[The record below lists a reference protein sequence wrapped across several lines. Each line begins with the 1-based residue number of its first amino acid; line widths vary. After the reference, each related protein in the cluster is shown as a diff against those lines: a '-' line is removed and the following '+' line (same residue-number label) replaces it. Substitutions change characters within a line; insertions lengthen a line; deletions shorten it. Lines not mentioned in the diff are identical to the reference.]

1 MSSPL
6 LTPAPKRILLV
17 EDSLT
22 QALLLQDILEQGGW
36 TVTVATS
43 AEAAIERINQ
53 ESPDLIVADLYLPG
67 MRGDELCRQL
77 RMNFNTRSIPI
88 LMLTA
93 EDAGSAE
100 IKGLESGADD
110 FVPKSVDPE
119 ILLLRVRMLL
129 HKSDS
134 APADPHKR
142 ESHFHRAR
150 ILTIDDSPTF
160 LAFLEEELS
169 REGYQIEQARDG
181 REGLEKLNTGNYDCV
196 LVDLVMP
203 GMDGIMVC
211 QAINELR
218 DRLSNPIVAL
228 MLTAHENK
236 EDLTRALAAGAD
248 DFVGKSSDV
257 AVLKGRIRAL
267 LRRKFFQEENR
278 RILEELKNK
287 ELETVKARAEKQVAE
302 ARAALVGE
310 LEIAKEFAEN
320 ANRAKSEFLAN
331 MSHEL
336 RTPLNSVIGFGNIL
350 HKNKAGNLRPEDL
363 MFVERI
369 LANGKHLLGLIN
381 QFLDLSKIEAGKME
395 LELTPV
401 ALDQLVRDIIATQ
414 ESQLR
419 DKPVK
424 LVAELPATV
433 AVLNADAGKI
443 KQVLLNLIGNAL
455 KFTAE
460 GSITVRVVVDAE
472 THRPQRIEVQDT
484 GIGIPHHR
492 QAAVF
497 EAFQQADS
505 GTTRKYGGTG
515 LGLTIS
521 RALCQ
526 LMGFRIEVQSEE
538 GKGSTFSV
546 VLGPAA
552 NPVAVPAEA
561 LPILPPEP
569 EPPLALQPRLVLI
582 VDDEPDSRI
591 LLANLLEECGCR
603 VITAD
608 SGALALTR
616 ARELKPDL
624 ILLDLMMPTT
634 NGWQTLH
641 ALKADPQTAGIP
653 VVISSIVAQENR
665 GTVVGAAD
673 VLQKPVTR
681 EALLRVIRTHTRPK
695 VLVVEDSALD
705 RQLLVGCLES
715 EGIEFRTAVNGR
727 EALEVL
733 TGFSPDLIL
742 LDLLLPEMDGLA
754 FLEQL
759 RRDPRHERL
768 PVFIVTA
775 KELTLEE
782 LQLLRRQS
790 QAIFR
795 KIGDIAA
802 ELKRLI
808 HKTVI
813 AEPRNRSL
821 P

>member
-1 MSSPL
+1 MSSPPR
-6 LTPAPKRILLV
+6 TAPPKRILLV

-129 HKSDS
+129 NKSEA

-150 ILTIDDSPTF
+150 ILTIDDSPTY

-169 REGYQIEQARDG
+169 REGYHIEQAHDG
-181 REGLEKLNTGNYDCV
+181 REGLEKLNTGNFDCV

-211 QAINELR
+211 QAVNELR

-267 LRRKFFQEENR
+267 LRRKFFQEENH
-278 RILEELKNK
+278 RILEELRTK
-287 ELETVKARAEKQVAE
+287 ELEAVKARAEKAVAE

-310 LEIAKEFAEN
+310 LEIAKELAER
-320 ANRAKSEFLAN
+320 ANRSKSEFLAN

-350 HKNKAGNLRPEDL
+350 LKNKAGNLSAEDL
-363 MFVERI
+363 TFIARI
-369 LANGKHLLGLIN
+369 LANGKHLLSLIN
-381 QFLDLSKIEAGKME
+381 QLLDLSKIEAGKME
-395 LELTPV
+395 LELAPV
-401 ALDQLVRDIIATQ
+401 ALDQLVRETLATQ
-414 ESQLR
+414 EGQLR

-424 LVAELPATV
+424 LVAELPEAV
-433 AVLNADAGKI
+433 AVVNADAGKI

-460 GSITVRVVVDAE
+460 GSITVRVVVDAA
-472 THRPQRIEVQDT
+472 THRPQRLEVQDT
-484 GIGIPHHR
+484 GIGIPRHR
-492 QAAVF
+492 QAAIF

-521 RALCQ
+521 RAFCQ

-552 NPVAVPAEA
+552 KPVATPTEAPAA
-561 LPILPPEP
+561 SPPHPEP
-569 EPPLALQPRLVLI
+569 LLDQPAGLVLI
-582 VDDEPDSRI
+582 VDDNPDSRI
-591 LLANLLEECGCR
+591 LLGNLIEECGCR

-616 ARELKPDL
+616 ARETKPDL
-624 ILLDLMMPTT
+624 ILLDLMMPTK
-634 NGWQTLH
+634 NGWETLQS
-641 ALKADPQTAGIP
+641 LKADPATADIP
-653 VVISSIVAQENR
+653 VVIASIVAHEYR
-665 GTVVGAAD
+665 GTVPGAAD
-673 VLQKPVTR
+673 VLQKPVSR
-681 EALLRVIRTHTRPK
+681 DALLRV
-695 VLVVEDSALD
+695 L
-705 RQLLVGCLES
+705 RQ
-715 EGIEFRTAVNGR
+715 
-727 EALEVL
+727 
-733 TGFSPDLIL
+733 
-742 LDLLLPEMDGLA
+742 
-754 FLEQL
+754 QL
-759 RRDPRHERL
+759 RP
-768 PVFIVTA
+768 PSA
-775 KELTLEE
+775 G
-782 LQLLRRQS
+782 RRES
-790 QAIFR
+790 HI
-795 KIGDIAA
+795 
-802 ELKRLI
+802 
-808 HKTVI
+808 
-813 AEPRNRSL
+813 
-821 P
+821 

>member
-1 MSSPL
+1 MSSPA

-77 RMNFNTRSIPI
+77 RMDFNTRNIPI

-93 EDAGSAE
+93 EDADSAE

-129 HKSDS
+129 HKSDA

-150 ILTIDDSPTF
+150 ILTIDDSPTY

-181 REGLEKLNTGNYDCV
+181 RAGLEKLNTGNYDCV

-211 QAINELR
+211 QAINDLR
-218 DRLSNPIVAL
+218 ARLSNPIVAL

-267 LRRKFFQEENR
+267 LRRKFFQEENH
-278 RILEELKNK
+278 RILEELRTK
-287 ELETVKARAEKQVAE
+287 ELEAVKARAEKAVAE

-310 LEIAKEFAEN
+310 LEIAKELAEH

-350 HKNKAGNLRPEDL
+350 HKNKAGNLRAEDL

-401 ALDQLVRDIIATQ
+401 ALDQLVRELIATQ

-419 DKPVK
+419 DRPVK
-424 LVAELPATV
+424 LVAELPEAV
-433 AVLNADAGKI
+433 AVLLADAGKI

-460 GSITVRVVVDAE
+460 GSITVRVVVDSE
-472 THRPQRIEVQDT
+472 TRRPQRLEVQDT
-484 GIGIPHHR
+484 GIGIPRHR
-492 QAAVF
+492 QAAIF

-505 GTTRKYGGTG
+505 GTMRKYGGTG

-521 RALCQ
+521 RAFCQ

-546 VLGPAA
+546 VLGPEAK
-552 NPVAVPAEA
+552 PVAVPAEA
-561 LPILPPEP
+561 PPASP
-569 EPPLALQPRLVLI
+569 PHSEPPLDQPARLVLV
-582 VDDEPDSRI
+582 VDDNPDSRI
-591 LLANLLEECGCR
+591 LLGNLLEECGCR

-616 ARELKPDL
+616 ARATQPDL
-624 ILLDLMMPTT
+624 ILLDLMMPTK
-634 NGWQTLH
+634 NGWETLQS
-641 ALKADPQTAGIP
+641 LKADPATADIP
-653 VVISSIVAQENR
+653 VVIASIVAHEYR
-665 GTVVGAAD
+665 GTVPGAAD
-673 VLQKPVTR
+673 VLQKPVSR
-681 EALLRVIRTHTRPK
+681 DALLRVLRQQLRPPAP
-695 VLVVEDSALD
+695 VVENLKSD
-705 RQLLVGCLES
+705 RQ
-715 EGIEFRTAVNGR
+715 R
-727 EALEVL
+727 
-733 TGFSPDLIL
+733 
-742 LDLLLPEMDGLA
+742 
-754 FLEQL
+754 
-759 RRDPRHERL
+759 
-768 PVFIVTA
+768 
-775 KELTLEE
+775 
-782 LQLLRRQS
+782 
-790 QAIFR
+790 
-795 KIGDIAA
+795 
-802 ELKRLI
+802 
-808 HKTVI
+808 
-813 AEPRNRSL
+813 
-821 P
+821 